1 MENEYPNL
9 CDDCAHAW
17 DIILK
22 AREHT
27 DRDVESSRKFVRKYL
42 MKDIKE
48 FIEPSM
54 KRRLGDDK
62 RDSEAQPAGLEPSI
76 SRTFV
81 ANILPRFSGV
91 LQLALEGLSSLSLT
105 RWVEKPAEEMLNCFS
120 GSYTVSSNI
129 PLGHEINDR
138 RGEAYRFLIS
148 GCEIPSAK
156 RWTGCLSLLL
166 RLPASGSGFCF
177 GCGSGCSS
185 LIHDRHQQFQPP

>member
-9 CDDCAHAW
+9 CDDCARAW
-17 DIILK
+17 DIIME
-22 AREHT
+22 AHEHA
-27 DRDVESSRKFVRKYL
+27 DRDVESSHQFVRKYL

-105 RWVEKPAEEMLNCFS
+105 R
-120 GSYTVSSNI
+120 
-129 PLGHEINDR
+129 
-138 RGEAYRFLIS
+138 
-148 GCEIPSAK
+148 
-156 RWTGCLSLLL
+156 
-166 RLPASGSGFCF
+166 
-177 GCGSGCSS
+177 
-185 LIHDRHQQFQPP
+185 